1 MWQAFVQQSVCTIAE
16 EYGIDAEFDDG
27 LLPFAIML
35 AKLPFWAEIKNL
47 RNSGQPN
54 CKRYKSVNSSHID
67 IILHDS
73 DS

>member
-1 MWQAFVQQSVCTIAE
+1 VDEDRA
-16 EYGIDAEFDDG
+16 
-27 LLPFAIML
+27 LLLFAIML
-35 AKLPFWAEIKNL
+35 AKLPFWAEIKKL

-54 CKRYKSVNSSHID
+54 CKRYKSVNSPCID